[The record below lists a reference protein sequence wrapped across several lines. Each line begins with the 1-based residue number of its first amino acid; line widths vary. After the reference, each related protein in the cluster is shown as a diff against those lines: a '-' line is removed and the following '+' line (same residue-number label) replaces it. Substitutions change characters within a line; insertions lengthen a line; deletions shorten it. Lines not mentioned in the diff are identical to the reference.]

1 MANGTMSI
9 DTEQVKAIA
18 SEIERINSQL
28 KEQLEMGQKQLN
40 NLQNTWTGKAADDT
54 RAAFNSFSAKYFQT
68 YYDVIQQ
75 YVTFLRRNVSE
86 TWERVETANIS
97 LADAFK

>member
-18 SEIERINSQL
+18 SEIERINGQL